1 MATQQRSGTAVGF
14 ISLAGIFLFTI
25 GGLQIIAGF
34 VGLVN
39 NDFYVVTDK
48 YAFEFSTTSWGWI
61 HILVGCLMLGAGIA
75 IFSGAV
81 WARTVAVIVALINI
95 VVNFVWLPH
104 YPIWGLLLI
113 VLDVFVIWAV
123 TAHGRDI
130 TAE

>member
-1 MATQQRSGTAVGF
+1 
-14 ISLAGIFLFTI
+14 
-25 GGLQIIAGF
+25 
-34 VGLVN
+34 
-39 NDFYVVTDK
+39 
-48 YAFEFSTTSWGWI
+48 
-61 HILVGCLMLGAGIA
+61 MLGAGIA